1 LLDVQQAVKASF
13 DLNVVL
19 VILEVWVTDI
29 PVSILLDSRIGLALD
44 CDLFSSLQIISCKG
58 WRSQAARIA
67 DQFSLD
73 IDEVFR
79 FDFDNVLLW
88 VFMWAICVW
97 VFFQRF

>member
-29 PVSILLDSRIGLALD
+29 PVSILLDFRIGVALD
-44 CDLFSSLQIISCKG
+44 CELFNSLQIISCKG
-58 WRSQAARIA
+58 WRSQVARVA

-79 FDFDNVLLW
+79 FCLLW
-88 VFMWAICVW
+88 VFIWAICVW
-97 VFFQRF
+97 TFFQRF

>member
-29 PVSILLDSRIGLALD
+29 PVHILLDFRIGVALD
-44 CDLFSSLQIISCKG
+44 YDLFSSLQIISCKG
-58 WRSQAARIA
+58 WRSQAASVA

-79 FDFDNVLLW
+79 FCF
-88 VFMWAICVW
+88 
-97 VFFQRF
+97 

>member
-29 PVSILLDSRIGLALD
+29 PLSIILDFRIGIALD
-44 CDLFSSLQIISCKG
+44 CDIFSSLQIISCNG

-79 FDFDNVLLW
+79 FVFDNVLLW
-88 VFMWAICVW
+88 VFMWAICICA
-97 VFFQRF
+97 FFQRF

>member
-1 LLDVQQAVKASF
+1 MLDVQQAVKASF

-29 PVSILLDSRIGLALD
+29 PLSIILDFRIGIALD
-44 CDLFSSLQIISCKG
+44 CDIFSSLQIISCNG

-79 FDFDNVLLW
+79 FVFDNVLLW
-88 VFMWAICVW
+88 VFMWAICICA
-97 VFFQRF
+97 FFQRF

>member
-29 PVSILLDSRIGLALD
+29 PASILLDFRIGVALD
-44 CDLFSSLQIISCKG
+44 CDLFSRLQIKSCKG
-58 WRSQAARIA
+58 WRSQAARVA

-79 FDFDNVLLW
+79 F
-88 VFMWAICVW
+88 
-97 VFFQRF
+97 FF